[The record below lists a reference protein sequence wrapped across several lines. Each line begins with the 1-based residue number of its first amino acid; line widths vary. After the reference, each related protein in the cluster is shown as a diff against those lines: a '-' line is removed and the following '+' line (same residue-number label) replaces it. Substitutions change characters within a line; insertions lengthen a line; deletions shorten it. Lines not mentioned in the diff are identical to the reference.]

1 VVNSE
6 NVRKSG
12 KKWGLSTLLENECFE
27 TTIPALWEEVLKEFN
42 EMVYARACQYILG
55 YDLKQCVLKDIRNP
69 YPERNRK

>member
-1 VVNSE
+1 MVNSE

-42 EMVYARACQYILG
+42 EMVYARACQ
-55 YDLKQCVLKDIRNP
+55 
-69 YPERNRK
+69 